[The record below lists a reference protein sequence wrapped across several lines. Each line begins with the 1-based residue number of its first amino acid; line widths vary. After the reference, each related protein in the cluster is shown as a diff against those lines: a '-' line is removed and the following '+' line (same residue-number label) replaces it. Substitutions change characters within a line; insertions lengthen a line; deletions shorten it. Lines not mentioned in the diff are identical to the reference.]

1 MQLHKHK
8 EILKKLILKKR
19 NLLEKEL
26 QCEIQKELSMEM
38 ASHIKN
44 VHAKHEL
51 KKDLVSKQ
59 AVKRK

>member
-1 MQLHKHK
+1 M
-8 EILKKLILKKR
+8 ILKKR

-44 VHAKHEL
+44 VHAKQEF
-51 KKDLVSKQ
+51 KKDLVGKQ
-59 AVKRK
+59 ATKRKYVKYLILQY